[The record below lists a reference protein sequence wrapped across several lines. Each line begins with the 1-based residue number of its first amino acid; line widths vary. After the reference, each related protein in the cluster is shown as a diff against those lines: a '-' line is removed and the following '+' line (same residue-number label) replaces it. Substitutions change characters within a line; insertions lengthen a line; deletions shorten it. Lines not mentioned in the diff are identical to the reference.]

1 MFGRKVDMVYKW
13 QYRLWIRNLYTM
25 KHTWDIKD
33 WEIQLTKLTDLMSN
47 APNDPSGIWNY

>member
-1 MFGRKVDMVYKW
+1 MVYKW